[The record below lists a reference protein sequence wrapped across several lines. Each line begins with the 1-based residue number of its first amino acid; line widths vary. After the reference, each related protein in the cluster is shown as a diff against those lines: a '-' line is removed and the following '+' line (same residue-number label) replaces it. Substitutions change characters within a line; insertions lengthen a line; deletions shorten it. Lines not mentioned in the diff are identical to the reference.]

1 MRIGRYKGELS
12 RPTIYREYKVTE
24 MLYGLKTYTCKK
36 KKKVS
41 KTCKTWRIQDGP
53 KTYTMT
59 GAQRSPHLNKNDLNI
74 KILPIYKM

>member
-36 KKKVS
+36 KKKCR
-41 KTCKTWRIQDGP
+41 KHARHGEYRMGP
-53 KTYTMT
+53 KLI
-59 GAQRSPHLNKNDLNI
+59 Q
-74 KILPIYKM
+74 